1 MTFAKG
7 SKISSFTME
16 LCQIRQEIYS
26 LTDKETIKSI
36 AASHI
41 LSTIDRFMGEDVR
54 ILLISG
60 NMRLETLL
68 GFVDSKY
75 NNALQSFLHYVS
87 DNNFYQNSTNQN
99 TPKSGENKD
108 MKEMKEMIKQLLK
121 LQLDQSV
128 NPVQQN
134 CQRVCSN

>member
-16 LCQIRQEIYS
+16 LCQIIQKIYS

-75 NNALQSFLHYVS
+75 NNALQSFSHYVS
-87 DNNFYQNSTNQN
+87 ANNFLS
-99 TPKSGENKD
+99 KF
-108 MKEMKEMIKQLLK
+108 
-121 LQLDQSV
+121 DQSEYTKV
-128 NPVQQN
+128 RRE
-134 CQRVCSN
+134 QRHERDERNDQTVTQITIRPTCKPSSTKLPKGLQ